1 MSVSRCQALEAIAV
15 ATSKEIALIG
25 SAGGDI
31 AVGDALLFVDAVAVI
46 RAGGESHPPLG
57 PYSRTMRRAV

>member
-25 SAGGDI
+25 SAGGDS

-46 RAGGESHPPLG
+46 RAGEDSPTRLG
-57 PYSRTMRRAV
+57 PP